1 MLYLTYYNKG
11 LADGAGAQFQRIVSI
26 YLTAKFF
33 NVGYI
38 HRGLASMEYQGA
50 KCLEN
55 NTSDPKQ
62 IDDYNTLIN
71 FPSSRVLSKFSELY
85 VVSHISEEIINQFKN
100 KSENILLL
108 IQFAATMLDTKPEI
122 MRQPIPLAWTI
133 RPTLLARPVNV
144 AIHVRRGELFVIYS
158 DRMLPNSYYVKCMR
172 ALHTLFTQ
180 AGIPY
185 EFHLHTEVITK
196 PTLITADTHGILN
209 RITDPVLLTPED
221 SHMEDFNEFVDCKFH
236 INEYPVDT
244 LKALVLSD
252 VLLASRSSFSYVA
265 ALLKNK
271 GVVLFHPFWH
281 GLSPDWIPC
290 RDATDIFDAKDK
302 ILKSLI

>member
-1 MLYLTYYNKG
+1 MLYLTYDNEVMT
-11 LADGAGAQFQRIVSI
+11 DGAGAQFQRIISI

-33 NVGYI
+33 NLGYI
-38 HRGLASMEYQGA
+38 HQGLSSMEYQGA

-55 NTSDPKQ
+55 NTSDPQQ
-62 IDDYNTLIN
+62 IDDYNKLIN
-71 FPSSRVLSKFSELY
+71 FPSTHNLTQFAEIYKVFD
-85 VVSHISEEIINQFKN
+85 ISEEIIDQFKN
-100 KSENILLL
+100 KSEDILLL
-108 IQFAATMLDTKPEI
+108 IRFAATMLDTKPEI
-122 MRQPIPLAWTI
+122 MLQPIPLAWTI
-133 RPTLLARPVNV
+133 RPTLFARPVHV
-144 AIHVRRGELFVIYS
+144 AIHIRRGELFVIYS

-196 PTLITADTHGILN
+196 PTLITPDSHGILN

-221 SHMEDFNEFVDCKFH
+221 SHMEDFNEFVNCKFH

-265 ALLKNK
+265 AILKKK

-290 RDATDIFDAKDK
+290 SDATDIFNAKDK
-302 ILKSLI
+302 ILNKLV